1 MRNLASALLTS
12 ALLAAGV
19 LHTGCSSFSADPTRA
34 EKEDALADARARW
47 ESEPD
52 SVEACVWVGR
62 RLGYLG
68 RYEEAVATF
77 TRGLELYPDDPWLL
91 RFRGHRWITLRRF
104 DDAVRDLER
113 ARELV
118 QGQPDVVEPD
128 GEPNKA
134 GVPIGTLHSNIDYH
148 LGLALGLRGDDE
160 RSAEIWLAGLP
171 AARANEDRLV
181 SHSYW
186 TWLALKRLG
195 RDAEAAQVLAP
206 IRPTMNILE
215 NEGYHALLL
224 HFRGEISR
232 EELLKG
238 VVPGTTEFAT
248 RAYGAGR
255 KARIDGDGDAAQIL
269 FAEVVKT
276 GPMAAFGCIAAEVE
290 IGRSP

>member
-1 MRNLASALLTS
+1 M
-12 ALLAAGV
+12 V
-19 LHTGCSSFSADPTRA
+19 GCTSFSADPQRA
-34 EKEDALADARARW
+34 AKESALEDARERW
-47 ESEPD
+47 EREPQ

-77 TRGLELYPDDPWLL
+77 TRGLELHPDDPWLL

-104 DDAVRDLER
+104 DDAVRDLQR

-118 QGQPDVVEPD
+118 KGQPDVVEPD
-128 GEPNKA
+128 GEPNPA

-148 LGLALGLRGDDE
+148 LGLALGLRGDYE
-160 RSAEIWLAGLP
+160 RSAQVWLDGLP
-171 AARANEDRLV
+171 AARTNDDRLV

-195 RDAEAAQVLAP
+195 RDAEAAQLLAP

-215 NEGYHALLL
+215 NKGYHALLL
-224 HFRGEISR
+224 HFRGELTR
-232 EELLKG
+232 EELLKD
-238 VVPGTTEFAT
+238 VVPGTTEYAT

-255 KARIDGDGDAAQIL
+255 KARIDGDVDAAQIL

-290 IGRSP
+290 IARSP